1 MGAMAMPRVPAS
13 APLAAA
19 LLTAAMTAALMSSAV
34 VADAQTASRPSPA
47 RTARAAG
54 TATGNAPGRRDTRL
68 VDAVKGGDGTAAL
81 ALLQSGANANS
92 AEPDGTTALHWAA
105 RTGDAPLVDRLLRA
119 GANATAANRY
129 EVTPIALAC
138 QSGSAAIVSSLLKA
152 GVSAN
157 AAGPLGETALMTCA
171 RSGSVEAVKI
181 LIAQGASVDAVE
193 SWRGQTALMWAAAQ
207 GHPQVMTTLIKA
219 GADVNA
225 RSVVIAWER
234 QRTKEPREKWLPP
247 GGLTPLLLAA
257 RQGCLDC
264 AKVLIEAG
272 ADANVVDPQGNSALL
287 LAAINGH
294 FDVAKFLVQSG
305 TDANLADE
313 TGQTPLYAVIDMSS
327 MPVSNR
333 PAPQLERDVTTA
345 IELAT
350 ALLERG
356 ANPNVQ
362 LREMRPYR
370 TKLDRGGDG
379 VLGAGTTPLLRAAK
393 GGDVEALKLLIAKG
407 ADPTVA
413 TRNGVNAVMM
423 AAGVGTREE
432 DTTGRNKSEAQII
445 ETIALLAAVGVDVN
459 AVDTQGRT
467 AAHGAAM
474 WGLTDVVTFLHQ
486 KGARLDAK
494 DKRGMTPLDAAMGLV
509 GGLGFDGK
517 TGTVHEKTARAIRDQ
532 LGAGGATASPSP
544 SR

>member
-1 MGAMAMPRVPAS
+1 V
-13 APLAAA
+13 
-19 LLTAAMTAALMSSAV
+19 
-34 VADAQTASRPSPA
+34 
-47 RTARAAG
+47 
-54 TATGNAPGRRDTRL
+54 
-68 VDAVKGGDGTAAL
+68 
-81 ALLQSGANANS
+81 
-92 AEPDGTTALHWAA
+92 
-105 RTGDAPLVDRLLRA
+105 
-119 GANATAANRY
+119 
-129 EVTPIALAC
+129 
-138 QSGSAAIVSSLLKA
+138 
-152 GVSAN
+152 
-157 AAGPLGETALMTCA
+157 
-171 RSGSVEAVKI
+171 
-181 LIAQGASVDAVE
+181 
-193 SWRGQTALMWAAAQ
+193 
-207 GHPQVMTTLIKA
+207 
-219 GADVNA
+219 
-225 RSVVIAWER
+225 
-234 QRTKEPREKWLPP
+234 
-247 GGLTPLLLAA
+247 
-257 RQGCLDC
+257 
-264 AKVLIEAG
+264 IEAG

-345 IELAT
+345 MELAA

-467 AAHGAAM
+467 AAHGAYLNVM
-474 WGLTDVVTFLHQ
+474 INVTGLSEKQTGERLS
-486 KGARLDAK
+486 KEAR
-494 DKRGMTPLDAAMGLV
+494 GL
-509 GGLGFDGK
+509 FDQVNTAVSKILEG
-517 TGTVHEKTARAIRDQ
+517 VEKSFVA
-532 LGAGGATASPSP
+532 
-544 SR
+544 